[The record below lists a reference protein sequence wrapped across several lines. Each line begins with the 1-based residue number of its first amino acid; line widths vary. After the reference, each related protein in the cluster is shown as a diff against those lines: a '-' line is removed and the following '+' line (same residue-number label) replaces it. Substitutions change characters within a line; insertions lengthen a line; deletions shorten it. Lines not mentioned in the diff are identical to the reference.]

1 MIYSKNI
8 IKKWELWGIAW
19 IIIVGTLLHFTFQW
33 SGNSKIVA
41 LFSPVNESVW
51 EHLKMSYWGVTSFMI
66 IEYWFIKP
74 YTNSFFL
81 SKFVGILTMNLFIV
95 IVFYTYNAFMEE
107 SLIIDIA
114 SFMIG
119 ATICQLI
126 GIKIM
131 NSRFSPA
138 MEKLGLVMYLLMGM
152 IFVVFTF
159 YPPHIDLF
167 MDSNS
172 KTYGISIK

>member
-1 MIYSKNI
+1 LIYSKNI
-8 IKKWELWGIAW
+8 IRKWELWGIAW
-19 IIIVGTLLHFTFQW
+19 IIIVGTLLHFTFEW

-51 EHLKMSYWGVTSFMI
+51 EHLKMSYWAVTTFMI
-66 IEYWFIKP
+66 IEHWFIKP
-74 YTNSFFL
+74 YTHSFFL
-81 SKFVGILTMNLFIV
+81 SKFLGILAMNLFIV
-95 IVFYTYNAFMEE
+95 IVFYIYTSFMDE
-107 SLIIDIA
+107 SLIINIV
-114 SFMIG
+114 SFMLG
-119 ATICQLI
+119 AVICQLI

-138 MEKLGLVMYLLMGM
+138 IEKLGLVMYLLMGM